1 MRLAFYLKQIPLLNL
16 VQDMES
22 TIVQPHVLGDQC
34 PYCHE
39 PIMGNYLFCRSCGA
53 SQIVPEFDRAFCPFC
68 GLRVSKRQ
76 EFCHECC
83 GYLRSEEQVNQEP
96 VPLPILQRCVKK
108 VSEWVNRN
116 IHAAFLVG
124 GLICAMIIY
133 LALTKTAIVDIN
145 LALNDKKLTGQETL
159 TVKQVEQDQAA
170 YLQPPLPLASDIL
183 GQSSRTQVT
192 QMLNQIRKAQ
202 LNKDIDL
209 FMSSFSPN
217 YHELAAKRKEML
229 RIWQRYNFVSM
240 SFNIED
246 VQEGD
251 KNIASV
257 KVNWQIEAK
266 NQFTNEIKQFTK
278 SYLIYLSKE
287 GDKWLIKDMLNSPQV
302 FGQKEALRR
311 GHMAVMLPY

>member
-1 MRLAFYLKQIPLLNL
+1 
-16 VQDMES
+16 MES
-22 TIVQPHVLGDQC
+22 TIIQPHVLGDQC

-83 GYLRSEEQVNQEP
+83 GYLRSDEQLTQKP
-96 VPLPILQRCVKK
+96 APLPTLQRCVKK
-108 VSEWVNRN
+108 VSGWVNRN
-116 IHAAFLVG
+116 IHAAFWVG
-124 GLICAMIIY
+124 GLICVMIIY
-133 LALTKTAIVDIN
+133 LALTKTALFDIN
-145 LALNDKKLTGQETL
+145 FTSKDKNLTGQETL
-159 TVKQVEQDQAA
+159 TVKQAEQEQAA
-170 YLQPPLPLASDIL
+170 YQQPLLPLASDIVR
-183 GQSSRTQVT
+183 QSSIIRVT

-229 RIWQRYNFVSM
+229 RIWQTYNFVNM

-266 NQFTNEIKQFTK
+266 NQFTNKIKQFTK

-311 GHMAVMLPY
+311 GQIADMHPY